1 MPSRSGNLWLQLL
14 GSDCELDS
22 MNIEKPWATLL
33 TDQVLALLK
42 FFAKLDR
49 PYKRALVIFIDLAAC
64 TVATWIAFSL
74 RLGVWY
80 SHTNAIVI
88 FDLVAIACW
97 LPLAYVSGVYN
108 TIFRIAGSG
117 AMITLAYAVGAFALP
132 ISGIFLFYGVA
143 GIPRTIGLLQ
153 PLIFFMLLT
162 LSRIVGRYI
171 FTDILGVRMSGQA
184 PHRVLIYGAGS
195 AGRQLAAS
203 LQHEPRMVLV
213 GFVDD
218 DKQLKGQR
226 INRVDIFHP
235 DNLEAVIDR
244 RNITDILLAIP
255 SLGAAERKRVVRSL
269 EHYPV
274 HVQTLPGTL
283 EIVDGNVSVSS
294 LREVEIGDLLGRDP
308 VEPDELLLRRTI
320 AGKTVMVTGAGG
332 SIGSELCRQILR
344 LGPTK
349 IILAEVSE
357 FNLYTIEAEISA
369 ARSEEPALEQI
380 AIVPELINIAQ
391 RDAVLRLMQRSRP
404 DTVFH
409 AAAYKHVPLVE
420 ANVISGA
427 RNNILGTY
435 FTALAAEQA
444 EVAHF
449 ILIST
454 DKAVRPTSVMGATKR
469 VCEMILQA
477 ISARGSTTVFSMV
490 RFGNVLGSSGSVV
503 PHFLKQIRSGG
514 PVTLTDRRITRY
526 FMTIPEAAAL
536 VIQAG
541 AMSVGGEVY
550 VLDMGSSVRI
560 LDLATMM
567 IRLSGMTIRDE
578 TSPDGDIEIQE
589 IGLRPGEKLYEELLI
604 GNDPKP
610 TRHPRIMMAS
620 ESFIPFEE
628 LASILAMLEAAIK
641 AGDMSEIMRLLAV
654 SVPEYDRA
662 NSTERV
668 DPQLPL

>member
-1 MPSRSGNLWLQLL
+1 
-14 GSDCELDS
+14 
-22 MNIEKPWATLL
+22 MNIERPLVNELVTQISNW
-33 TDQVLALLK
+33 LK
-42 FFAKLDR
+42 FFANLDR
-49 PYKRALVIFIDLAAC
+49 PYKRGLVILIDVVVC
-64 TVATWIAFSL
+64 IVATWIAFSL

-80 SHTNAIVI
+80 IYSDAILL
-88 FDLVAIACW
+88 FDIVAISCW
-97 LPLAYVSGVYN
+97 LPLAYISGVYN

-117 AMITLAYAVGAFALP
+117 AMMTLAYAVGAFTIP
-132 ISGIFLFYGVA
+132 ISGIFLFYGIDGV
-143 GIPRTIGLLQ
+143 PRTIGLLQ
-153 PLIFFMLLT
+153 PLVFFMLLS
-162 LSRIVGRYI
+162 LSRIVVRYV

-184 PHRVLIYGAGS
+184 QHRVLIYGAGS
-195 AGRQLAAS
+195 AGQQLAAS
-203 LQHEPRMVLV
+203 LQHEPRMSLV

-226 INRVDIFHP
+226 INRVGIFHP
-235 DNLEAVIDR
+235 DDLETIIDR
-244 RNITDILLAIP
+244 RHITDILLAMP

-269 EHYPV
+269 EQYPV

-283 EIVDGNVSVSS
+283 EIIDGNVSVSN

-308 VEPDELLLRRTI
+308 VAPNTLLLRRTI

-344 LGPTK
+344 LRPTK

-369 ARSEEPALEQI
+369 ARNDDPDLSQI
-380 AIVPELINIAQ
+380 SVVPELINIAQ
-391 RDAVLRLMQRSRP
+391 RDAVQRLMQRSKP

-435 FTALAAEQA
+435 FAALAAEQA
-444 EVAHF
+444 EVKHF

-477 ISARGSTTVFSMV
+477 MSARGSTTVFSMV

-503 PHFLKQIRSGG
+503 PHFQKQIRSGG
-514 PVTLTDRRITRY
+514 PVTLTDRRITRF
-526 FMTIPEAAAL
+526 FMTIPEAAEL

-541 AMSVGGEVY
+541 AMATGGEVF
-550 VLDMGSSVRI
+550 VLDMGASVRI
-560 LDLATMM
+560 LDLAKMM

-578 TSPDGDIEIQE
+578 TSPDGDIEIRE

-604 GNDPKP
+604 GNDPKQ
-610 TRHPRIMMAS
+610 TRHERIMMAS
-620 ESFIPFEE
+620 ESYIPYEE
-628 LASILAMLEAAIK
+628 LATLLAKLEVAIK
-641 AGDMSEIMRLLAV
+641 SGDKREIVRVLTL
-654 SVPEYDRA
+654 SVPEYDTA
-662 NSTERV
+662 NSIDRI
-668 DPQLPL
+668 DPQLLN